1 MIRRFQHLC
10 LLLGALLMLVGGAS
24 NAAAETATRV
34 FLNGIPTPVY
44 FNDGDSF
51 RVLAGKLKGSK
62 ARLAGFNTLESYGP
76 VHQWGTW
83 SRHELS
89 RYASLG
95 TLNARKG
102 VWRCTSDMD
111 KDVYG
116 RILWDCPD
124 LAVDQVHKGLAHAMT
139 VTEDPADARLLVAQA
154 DAIANRRGMWAH
166 GAPDFVLTSLHS
178 TTENWGDKKP
188 YNRQVSSKDGH
199 SWKFL
204 HDHAIAECQSMC
216 TPAKDPNA
224 ETIRAKAAALLADP
238 ALQAG
243 LEGLTVESLADL
255 ITGFVTGGILG
266 KLPKEDT
273 RYTLE
278 TALTRAISEGSLSES
293 DKPASCMVY
302 VAFKRRYG
310 ATRAKCLR

>member
-1 MIRRFQHLC
+1 MKRRFQFP
-10 LLLGALLMLVGGAS
+10 LLLLAALALAAGAAS
-24 NAAAETATRV
+24 NAGAETATRV
-34 FLNGIPTPVY
+34 FLNGMPTPVY

-89 RYASLG
+89 RYATLG

-102 VWRCTSDMD
+102 VWRCTSDMQ
-111 KDVYG
+111 KDGYG

-124 LAVDQVHKGLAHAMT
+124 LAEDQVRKGLAHAMT
-139 VTEDPADARLLVAQA
+139 VTKDPAAAYLLEAQA
-154 DAIANRRGMWAH
+154 DAIANKRGMWAH
-166 GAPDFVLTSLHS
+166 GIPDFVLTSLHS
-178 TTENWGDKKP
+178 TTENFANP

-199 SWKFL
+199 SWKFR
-204 HDHAIAECQSMC
+204 HSNAIAECQSMC
-216 TPAKDPNA
+216 TPVRDPDADAVAARA
-224 ETIRAKAAALLADP
+224 EELRSDPRFQKALS
-238 ALQAG
+238 
-243 LEGLTVESLADL
+243 SLAPGAFEAL
-255 ITGFVTGGILG
+255 IKDFMTQGILG
-266 KLPKEDT
+266 PLPDDGI
-273 RYTLE
+273 RYDLE
-278 TALTRAISEGSLSES
+278 TLLTRDISAGVLSNS
-293 DKPASCMVY
+293 GKSAACMVY